1 MRHEILVAVAL
12 LAPTLAG
19 CAPQGDRAG
28 SEVTE
33 PATSQSLTVYS
44 GRAESLIGPLFE
56 RFEEASGIELEVRY
70 AGTAELVA
78 TLLEEGEQSPADI
91 FVSQDAAAL
100 GALSARRRLHSLPE
114 EILARVR
121 PRHRSPSGDW
131 VGLSGRARSVVYNPE
146 LVSVDEL
153 PRSLAELTEPRFR
166 GRFGLAPANASFQ
179 AHMAAYGVVNGLD
192 ELESLLAGLAANDP
206 KRYPKNS
213 AIVEAAIAGEVE
225 LGLVNHYYLHRALA
239 ERPDAPGK
247 NFFMPADDGSAF
259 VNLAGVAVLDP
270 GAEAFELVEF
280 LLGSEAQT
288 YFRDQT
294 FEYPVALEV
303 EAGEEAAVA
312 LAGGEVDFAA
322 VSDRL
327 EEALELIRTTGLLE

>member
-33 PATSQSLTVYS
+33 PATSQALTVYS

-56 RFEEASGIELEVRY
+56 RFEEASGIDLRVRY

-78 TLLEEGEQSPADI
+78 TLLEEGEQSPVDI

-146 LVSVDEL
+146 LVSVDVL
-153 PRSLAELTEPRFR
+153 PRSLSELTEPRFS
-166 GRFGLAPANASFQ
+166 GCFG
-179 AHMAAYGVVNGLD
+179 
-192 ELESLLAGLAANDP
+192 
-206 KRYPKNS
+206 
-213 AIVEAAIAGEVE
+213 
-225 LGLVNHYYLHRALA
+225 
-239 ERPDAPGK
+239 
-247 NFFMPADDGSAF
+247 
-259 VNLAGVAVLDP
+259 
-270 GAEAFELVEF
+270 
-280 LLGSEAQT
+280 
-288 YFRDQT
+288 
-294 FEYPVALEV
+294 
-303 EAGEEAAVA
+303 
-312 LAGGEVDFAA
+312 
-322 VSDRL
+322 
-327 EEALELIRTTGLLE
+327 